1 LTPESPEPTLTRPS
15 TSTHLSAPL
24 LIALGEYDTG
34 WHDAATSLARAGE
47 IVRAGAAAGAALVA
61 LPEMCTTGFT
71 MDPARAEPVESASVS
86 ALGALAAGAGVHLL
100 AGVAVREEVEGAER
114 LVNAA
119 VLFDEAGRIASV
131 YRKQR
136 VFAYAGE
143 HEVYAAGQEPLV
155 ASVHGVRIAPFV
167 CYDLRFP
174 ELFRA
179 VAPAVDAMI
188 VIANW
193 PAARRT
199 HWDTLLRA
207 RAIENQCYVVGVNRT
222 GSAGGL
228 AYHGGSAAYDPWG
241 EPAMVVR
248 DGARVVDVQPD
259 RVRAVRE
266 EYPFLRDLGG
276 G

>member
-1 LTPESPEPTLTRPS
+1 MRV
-15 TSTHLSAPL
+15 
-24 LIALGEYDTG
+24 ALGEYDTG
-34 WHDAATSLARAGE
+34 WHDADASLARAGDV
-47 IVRAGAAAGAALVA
+47 VRAGAAAGAALVV

-71 MDPARAEPVESASVS
+71 MDPEQAEPIGGPGVA
-86 ALGALAAGAGVHLL
+86 ALGALAAGAGVHLI
-100 AGVAVREEVEGAER
+100 AGVALREMAKGGER

-119 VLFDEAGRIASV
+119 VLVDDAGRPVSI

-143 HEVYAAGQEPLV
+143 HAVYEAGREPV
-155 ASVHGVRIAPFV
+155 ATTVDGVRLALFI

-174 ELFRA
+174 ELFRP

-193 PAARRT
+193 PVARRA

-222 GSAGGL
+222 GAGGGL
-228 AYHGGSAAYDPWG
+228 EFDGGSAAYDPFG
-241 EPAMVVR
+241 EPAAVTR
-248 DGARVVDVQPD
+248 GDARTVDIDPA

-266 EYPFLRDLGG
+266 EYPFLRDMRDG
-276 G
+276 